1 MTFSK
6 FLQTKKL
13 TRRDAAS
20 FFGVSVT
27 TIQRWCSGG
36 RPESI
41 DLMVKIEGKTD
52 GAVPV
57 SSWVRNTQVPCRDD
71 KSATVA

>member
-6 FLQTKKL
+6 FLQAKKL

-20 FFGVSVT
+20 FFDVSVT

-57 SSWVRNTQVPCRDD
+57 SSWVRGAQAPRRDQD
-71 KSATVA
+71 TATVA